1 MSDDKKQPE
10 YQHPY
15 DNWKAVT
22 EADFVT
28 LFIKTWFAFVSTLR
42 ELYPQAR
49 PYYEATGDSPF
60 VKAYK
65 EEFAE
70 KFYFLCPL
78 TNGVEQSLHNTYKAG
93 LKIISEKYPRFLV
106 DDFYHVNLSYSDK
119 TEEAFSSVGGYSGKL
134 ALSVKCVS
142 KEHIKIVL
150 SCSDNKFLTKAGE
163 EHVLIDK
170 EVHYKGILDSFIED
184 LEQSPRTVDENELIA
199 FFYDALF
206 QTVIDDLISII
217 SEKQSALPD
226 KGFSQIK
233 QVYAVIQSFCSRA
246 VDSMRKSC
254 MDQAVGFE
262 HKLLSQAPITDF
274 LQSFGGMTSSDEKS
288 AYLWFVGFVYRL
300 RNALFHEIIDP
311 LDLSWQLVFKNA
323 YLVLK
328 QVVDA
333 NISRLKAVSQL
344 LELAPLVYRDDFVKV
359 PPPEIPIEEYDDTKF
374 LYDNVLLENYN
385 QGGAKVH
392 INSTIVCKGKTYHVE
407 CNVRWDENLKHH
419 KVKNVQIEQIDP
431 LPVAI

>member
-1 MSDDKKQPE
+1 MSEEKKQPE

-49 PYYEATGDSPF
+49 TYYEATGDSPF

-65 EEFAE
+65 EEFAD

-78 TNGVEQSLHNTYKAG
+78 TPGVEQSLHNTYKAG

-106 DDFYHVNLSYSDK
+106 DDFYHVNLSYSNK
-119 TEEAFSSVGGYSGKL
+119 IEEAFSSTGGYSGN
-134 ALSVKCVS
+134 LSLSIKCAS
-142 KEHIKIVL
+142 KEYVKIVL
-150 SCSDNKFLTKAGE
+150 RCSDSKFLTKAGE
-163 EHVLIDK
+163 EPVLIDK
-170 EVHYKGILDSFIED
+170 EVHYKGILDSFVED
-184 LEQSPRTVDENELIA
+184 LEKNPGTVDENELIA

-206 QTVIDDLISII
+206 QIVIDDLISVI

-226 KGFSQIK
+226 KGFSQVK

-246 VDSMRKSC
+246 VDTMRNSC
-254 MDQAVGFE
+254 MDPAVRAE
-262 HKLLSQAPITDF
+262 HKLLSQAPTTDF
-274 LQSFGGMTSSDEKS
+274 LQSFGGMTSSDEKN

-300 RNALFHEIIDP
+300 RNALFHEIINP
-311 LDLSWQLVFKNA
+311 LDPSWQLVFKNA

-333 NISRLKAVSQL
+333 NISRLKTVSQL
-344 LELAPLVYRDDFVKV
+344 LELAPLVYRDDFEKD
-359 PPPEIPIEEYDDTKF
+359 PPPEIPIEEYDGTKF
-374 LYDNVLLENYN
+374 LYDNVILDHYN
-385 QGGAKVH
+385 QTGAKVN
-392 INSTIVCKGKTYHVE
+392 IISTVVCKGKTYHVK
-407 CNVRWDENLKHH
+407 CSVRWDEKLKQH
-419 KVKNVQIEQIDP
+419 KVKNVQIDTQNTLVSI
-431 LPVAI
+431 

>member
-1 MSDDKKQPE
+1 MNEDKKQPE

-65 EEFAE
+65 EEFSD

-78 TNGVEQSLHNTYKAG
+78 TPGVEQSLHSTYKAG

-106 DDFYHVNLSYSDK
+106 DDFYYVNLSYFDK
-119 TEEAFSSVGGYSGKL
+119 IEEAFSSTGGYSGNL
-134 ALSVKCVS
+134 SLSVKCVS
-142 KEHIKIVL
+142 KEYVKIVL
-150 SCSDNKFLTKAGE
+150 RCFDNKFLIKAGE
-163 EHVLIDK
+163 EPVLIDK
-170 EVHYKGILDSFIED
+170 EVHYKGILDSFVEN
-184 LEQSPRTVDENELIA
+184 LEQNPRTIEENELIT

-206 QTVIDDLISII
+206 QTVTDELISVI

-226 KGFSQIK
+226 NGFSQVK
-233 QVYAVIQSFCSRA
+233 QVYAIIQSFCSRA
-246 VDSMRKSC
+246 VDAMRNSC
-254 MDQAVGFE
+254 MDPAVGAE
-262 HKLLSQAPITDF
+262 HKLLSQAPVADF
-274 LQSFGGMTSSDEKS
+274 LQSFGDMNSSDEKS
-288 AYLWFVGFVYRL
+288 AYLWFIGFVYRL

-311 LDLSWQLVFKNA
+311 LDSSWQSVFKNA

-333 NISRLKAVSQL
+333 NISRLKTATQL
-344 LELAPLVYRDDFVKV
+344 LKLAPLIYWNDFVKA
-359 PPPEIPIEEYDDTKF
+359 PPPEIPIEKYDDTRF
-374 LYDNVLLENYN
+374 SYDSVSLKNYS
-385 QGGAKVH
+385 QDGAKVH
-392 INSTIVCKGKTYHVE
+392 IISTIICKEKTYHVE
-407 CNVRWDENLKHH
+407 CDVKWDENLDQC
-419 KVKNVQIEQIDP
+419 KVKNVQIVP
-431 LPVAI
+431 FSNVS

>member
-1 MSDDKKQPE
+1 MSDDKKQAK

-42 ELYPQAR
+42 ELYPQAK

-65 EEFAE
+65 DEFTE

-78 TNGVEQSLHNTYKAG
+78 TIGVEQSLHSTYKSG

-119 TEEAFSSVGGYSGKL
+119 IEETFSSAGGYSGKL
-134 ALSVKCVS
+134 TLSVKCAC
-142 KEHIKIVL
+142 KEYVKIVL
-150 SCSDNKFLTKAGE
+150 RCSDKKFLAKASE
-163 EHVLIDK
+163 KHVLIDK
-170 EVHYKGILDSFIED
+170 KVYYKGILDSFIEE
-184 LEQSPRTVDENELIA
+184 LEQNPRTVDENELIA
-199 FFYDALF
+199 FFYDSLF
-206 QTVIDDLISII
+206 QIVMDDLISGI
-217 SEKQSALPD
+217 SKKQSALPD
-226 KGFSQIK
+226 KGFSQVK

-246 VDSMRKSC
+246 VNSMRKSC
-254 MDQAVGFE
+254 MDPAVGIE
-262 HKLLSQAPITDF
+262 HKLLSQSPFADY
-274 LQSFGGMTSSDEKS
+274 LQSYGKMTSSDEQN
-288 AYLWFVGFVYRL
+288 AYLWFIGFVYRL

-311 LDLSWQLVFKNA
+311 LDPSWQLVFKNA

-333 NISRLKAVSQL
+333 NISRLETVSTL
-344 LELAPLVYRDDFVKV
+344 LELAEYVYQEDFVKA
-359 PPPEIPIEEYDDTKF
+359 PPPEIPIEEYDGTKF
-374 LYDNVLLENYN
+374 FYDNVLLENYN
-385 QGGAKVH
+385 QEGAKIH
-392 INSTIVCKGKTYHVE
+392 IVSRIICKGETFRVQ
-407 CNVRWDENLKHH
+407 CNVKWDAGLKQH